1 MPVAGGSGDIPDYAN
16 CEVARINSA
25 YKDDDEGV
33 SQGFLYF
40 VFRLFLD
47 TIRIV
52 TIKLLT

>member
-25 YKDDDEGV
+25 YKDDDEGIN
-33 SQGFLYF
+33 QGLCC

-47 TIRIV
+47 TIHIHFNP
-52 TIKLLT
+52 